1 MCLVSSFVGIICIG
15 LAKPEELEPKDYTYM
30 SDFEKQHA
38 YLIGIIMALLCAMG
52 GATIGVASR
61 RLKEI
66 HYAVIQFAYG
76 LFAAIAMA
84 IYLIVS
90 CISARRVPYM
100 YDNWQT
106 YFMILLAAFLNM
118 ISQNIMTYSN

>member
-1 MCLVSSFVGIICIG
+1 
-15 LAKPEELEPKDYTYM
+15 M
-30 SDFEKQHA
+30 SDFEKEYA
-38 YLIGIIMALLCAMG
+38 YMIGIIMALLCAMG

-84 IYLIVS
+84 IYLIIG
-90 CISARRVPYM
+90 CISAR
-100 YDNWQT
+100 
-106 YFMILLAAFLNM
+106 
-118 ISQNIMTYSN
+118 